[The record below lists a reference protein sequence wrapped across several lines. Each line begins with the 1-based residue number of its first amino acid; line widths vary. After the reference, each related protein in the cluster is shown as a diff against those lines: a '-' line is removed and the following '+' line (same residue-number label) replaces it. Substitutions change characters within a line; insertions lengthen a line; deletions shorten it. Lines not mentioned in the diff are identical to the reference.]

1 MSEKQTPFFTYKGKP
16 LVRKGDTIYYGS
28 MGDDFVVM
36 LSIQSHTSEGELDLA
51 YNITIQLMHTDTTIN
66 PMDIVVKK
74 AEKKGLYQALD
85 IASIWLERALEGGA
99 E

>member
-1 MSEKQTPFFTYKGKP
+1 MAEKQPVFFTYKGKP

-28 MGDDFVVM
+28 MGDKYVVM
-36 LSIQSHTSEGELDLA
+36 LNVLSHTKEGDLDLA
-51 YNITIQLMHTDTTIN
+51 DNVTVQLMHTDPTMN

-85 IASIWLERALEGGA
+85 IASIWPTRALEESAG
-99 E
+99 

>member
-1 MSEKQTPFFTYKGKP
+1 MSEKQTPFFTYKGRP

-36 LSIQSHTSEGELDLA
+36 LSIQSHTSAGELDPA
-51 YNITIQLMHTDTTIN
+51 DNITIQLMHTDTTIN

>member
-36 LSIQSHTSEGELDLA
+36 LSIQSHTSKV
-51 YNITIQLMHTDTTIN
+51 QLMHTDTTIN

>member
-51 YNITIQLMHTDTTIN
+51 DDITIQLMHTDTTIN

>member
-36 LSIQSHTSEGELDLA
+36 LSIQSHTSEGGLDLA
-51 YNITIQLMHTDTTIN
+51 DNITVQLMHTDTTIN

>member
-51 YNITIQLMHTDTTIN
+51 DNITIQLMHTDTTIN

>member
-1 MSEKQTPFFTYKGKP
+1 MSEKQTPFFSFIGKP

-51 YNITIQLMHTDTTIN
+51 DNITIQLMHTDTTIN

>member
-36 LSIQSHTSEGELDLA
+36 LSIRSHTSEGELDLA
-51 YNITIQLMHTDTTIN
+51 DNITIQLMHTDTTIN

>member
-1 MSEKQTPFFTYKGKP
+1 MAEKQTPFFTYKGKP

-28 MGDDFVVM
+28 MGDDYVVM
-36 LSIQSHTSEGELDLA
+36 LSIQSHTKNGELDLA
-51 YNITIQLMHTDTTIN
+51 DTVTIQLMHTDTTIN

-85 IASIWLERALEGGA
+85 IASIWLERALEGNA
-99 E
+99 D

>member
-16 LVRKGDTIYYGS
+16 LVRTGDTIYYGS

-51 YNITIQLMHTDTTIN
+51 DNITIQLMHTDTTIN

>member
-1 MSEKQTPFFTYKGKP
+1 MAEQQSAFFTYKGKP

-28 MGDDFVVM
+28 MGDDYVVM
-36 LSIQSHTSEGELDLA
+36 LNVQSHTKEGDLNLA
-51 YNITIQLMHTDTTIN
+51 DNVTVQLMHTDTTIN

-85 IASIWLERALEGGA
+85 IASIWLERALEGG

>member
-1 MSEKQTPFFTYKGKP
+1 MSEKQTPFFTYKGRP

-51 YNITIQLMHTDTTIN
+51 DNITIQLMHTDTTIN

>member
-51 YNITIQLMHTDTTIN
+51 DNITVQLMHTDTTIN

>member
-1 MSEKQTPFFTYKGKP
+1 MSETQTPFFTYKGKP

-36 LSIQSHTSEGELDLA
+36 LNIQSHSKEGTLDLA
-51 YNITIQLMHTDTTIN
+51 DLVTVQLMRTDPTVN

-74 AEKKGLYQALD
+74 AEKHGLYQALD
-85 IASIWLERALEGGA
+85 IASIWLERALEEA